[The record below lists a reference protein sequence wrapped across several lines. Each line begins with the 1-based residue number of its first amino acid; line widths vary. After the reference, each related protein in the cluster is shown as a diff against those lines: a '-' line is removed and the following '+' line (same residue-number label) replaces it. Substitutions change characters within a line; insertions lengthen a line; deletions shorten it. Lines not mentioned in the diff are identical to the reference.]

1 MCNKGGGGA
10 RCSGLSLHARLPD
23 WCLTSDLCCSST
35 SETEN
40 IWRPSALASPPAS
53 EVSECGSEQI
63 PAPDP
68 GSQSLDPDQAATGRR
83 RRSRSLDQCP
93 PPSRALA
100 DPGAHTH
107 TRTHLHPQRATC
119 RKRRQLQAQSGPV
132 LCTIY
137 QTKLY
142 FCSTFIHK
150 MLRKMFYKLK
160 LTHALK
166 MS

>member
-68 GSQSLDPDQAATGRR
+68 GSQSLPRPSCNRQMTSITLPRSVPSAQQSTGRP
-83 RRSRSLDQCP
+83 RS
-93 PPSRALA
+93 
-100 DPGAHTH
+100 AHTH
-107 TRTHLHPQRATC
+107 THLHPQRATC